1 MKTLEFNKKYFKTIE
16 SLCYNGL
23 KANDGSFWRSCF
35 SEVGPKY
42 RIISISDD

>member
-23 KANDGSFWRSCF
+23 KANDGSF
-35 SEVGPKY
+35 
-42 RIISISDD
+42 